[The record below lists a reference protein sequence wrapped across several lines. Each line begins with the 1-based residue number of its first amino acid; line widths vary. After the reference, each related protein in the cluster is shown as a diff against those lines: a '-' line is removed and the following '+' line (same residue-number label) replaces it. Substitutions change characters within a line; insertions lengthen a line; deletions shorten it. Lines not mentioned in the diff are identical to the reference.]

1 MTSDQPARCD
11 VWLARLDPTA
21 GHEQAGDRPVVVISR
36 DAFNAAGWRL
46 CLCVPLS
53 SRDRGSPLHVR
64 IDPPEGGV
72 RATSFALVD
81 RVRALDS
88 SRLQR
93 RWGAVDPGTHR
104 QIAALLLRIVA
115 PR

>member
-1 MTSDQPARCD
+1 
-11 VWLARLDPTA
+11 
-21 GHEQAGDRPVVVISR
+21 VVVISR
-36 DAFNAAGWRL
+36 DAFNAAGWRR
-46 CLCVPLS
+46 CLCVPLPM
-53 SRDRGSPLHVR
+53 RDRSSPLHVR

-81 RVRALDS
+81 QVRALDG
-88 SRLQR
+88 SRLVE
-93 RWGAVDPGTHR
+93 RWGAVDPPTQR

>member
-1 MTSDQPARCD
+1 M
-11 VWLARLDPTA
+11 
-21 GHEQAGDRPVVVISR
+21 ISR

-53 SRDRGSPLHVR
+53 TRDRASPLHVQ

-81 RVRALDS
+81 QVRAIDR
-88 SRLQR
+88 SRLAT
-93 RWGAVDPGTHR
+93 RWGAIDRATHS